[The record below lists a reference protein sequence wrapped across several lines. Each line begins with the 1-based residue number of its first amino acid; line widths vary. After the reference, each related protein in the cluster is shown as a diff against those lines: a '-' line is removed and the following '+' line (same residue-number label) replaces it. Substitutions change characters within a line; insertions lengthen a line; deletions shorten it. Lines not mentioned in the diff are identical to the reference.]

1 MSHLLSVEQ
10 AIVHGVSVLGKG
22 DTTRRDVRLMLS
34 SALKQTATY
43 LHTWPEKRITNVQ
56 QNVFFALLARHRSG
70 EPLAYVLGEWEFWS
84 LTLRVTKDT
93 LIPRPETELLVELA
107 LKLLPTETAAV
118 ADLGTGS
125 GAIALAVATERP
137 DIKLWATDTSAAALT
152 VATEN
157 ARSLGVNSIVFCE
170 GFWGRALPPGKL
182 DMVISNPPYIAPL
195 DPHLDSDGLP
205 FEPISALVS
214 EDDGYQDIGH
224 IIIEACCLLELG
236 GWLLIEHGF
245 EQADHVRALFL
256 ASGYSDVATHQDLSG
271 LDRVTLG
278 RCRRL
283 PNLS

>member
-10 AIVHGVSVLGKG
+10 ALVHGAKVLGTG
-22 DTTRRDVRLMLS
+22 DTVRRDVRLMLS

-43 LHTWPEKRITNVQ
+43 LHTWPEKRLTSVQ
-56 QNVFFALLARHRSG
+56 QDVFFALLVRYRGG

-107 LKLLPTETAAV
+107 LKLLPTGTAAV

-125 GAIALAVATERP
+125 GAIALAVATDRP
-137 DIKLWATDTSAAALT
+137 DIKLWATDISAAALT

-170 GFWGRALPPGKL
+170 GFWGRALPPRKL
-182 DMVISNPPYIAPL
+182 DMVLSNPPYIAPL
-195 DPHLDSDGLP
+195 DPHLDADGLP
-205 FEPISALVS
+205 FEPVSALVS
-214 EDDGYQDIGH
+214 EGEGYQDIGH
-224 IIIEACCLLELG
+224 IIIEACGLLEPE

-256 ASGYSDVATHQDLSG
+256 ASGYNDVATHQDLSG
-271 LDRVTLG
+271 LDRVTMG
-278 RCRRL
+278 RW
-283 PNLS
+283 PA

>member
-1 MSHLLSVEQ
+1 MSHLLSIEQ
-10 AIVHGVSVLGKG
+10 ALIYGVKVLEGT
-22 DTTRRDVRLMLS
+22 DTARRDVRLMLS
-34 SALKQTATY
+34 SALKQTAAY
-43 LHTWPEKRITNVQ
+43 LHTWPEKRLTSVQ
-56 QNVFFALLARHRSG
+56 QDVFFALLVRLRGG

-137 DIKLWATDTSAAALT
+137 DIKLWATDISAAALT

-157 ARSLGVNSIVFCE
+157 ARSLDVNSIVFCE
-170 GFWGRALPPGKL
+170 GFWGGALPPGKF

-195 DPHLDSDGLP
+195 DPHLDADGLP
-205 FEPISALVS
+205 FEPLSALVS
-214 EDDGYQDIGH
+214 EDEGYQDIGH
-224 IIIEACCLLELG
+224 IIIEACCLLEPG

-256 ASGYSDVATHQDLSG
+256 ASGYSNVVTHQDLSA
-271 LDRVTLG
+271 LDRVTMG
-278 RCRRL
+278 RR
-283 PNLS
+283 PT

>member
-10 AIVHGVSVLGKG
+10 ALVHGAKVLGTG
-22 DTTRRDVRLMLS
+22 ETVRRDVRLMLS

-43 LHTWPEKRITNVQ
+43 LHTWPEKRLTSVQ
-56 QNVFFALLARHRSG
+56 QDVFFALLVRYRGG

-107 LKLLPTETAAV
+107 LKLLPTGTAAV

-137 DIKLWATDTSAAALT
+137 DIKLWATDISAAALT

-170 GFWGRALPPGKL
+170 GFWGRALPPRKL
-182 DMVISNPPYIAPL
+182 DMVLSNPPYIAPL
-195 DPHLDSDGLP
+195 DPHLDADGLP
-205 FEPISALVS
+205 FEPVSALVS
-214 EDDGYQDIGH
+214 EGEGYQDIGH
-224 IIIEACCLLELG
+224 IIIEACGLLEPE

-256 ASGYSDVATHQDLSG
+256 ASGYNDVATHQDLSG
-271 LDRVTLG
+271 LDRVTMG
-278 RCRRL
+278 RW
-283 PNLS
+283 PA